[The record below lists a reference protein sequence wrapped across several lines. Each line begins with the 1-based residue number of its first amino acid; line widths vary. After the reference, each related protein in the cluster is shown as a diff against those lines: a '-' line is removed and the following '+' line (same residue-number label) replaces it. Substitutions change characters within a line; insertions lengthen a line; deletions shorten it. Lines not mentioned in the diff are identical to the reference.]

1 MSGAHE
7 PGSPSGDDLFDLPS
21 DAPSAKDVRPTP
33 SSAAGADLD
42 LPASALPKRPMPMGP
57 PLSNVDSTPAAIAE
71 QVKKRPV
78 ETKPAEPAPVAA
90 VRKPRFPRPDARWIA
105 VGAFGIVNGLVLGF
119 VVLRDHG
126 ATKTDHADGART
138 ASAAS
143 ALPPAEPEHA
153 ADGAQTPA
161 HEPAPEIAHDP
172 IPAAGHGTAPATEAR
187 PQPESEHEKPAREIP
202 PLYDANA
209 LDLARKSLEEAR
221 EDVAAGRRG
230 AARARLGR
238 IGLSI
243 DAVPPRQRDD
253 LRAEIALLLAQ
264 TLQSDADEAARAK
277 R

>member
-21 DAPSAKDVRPTP
+21 DASNAKDVRPAP

-57 PLSNVDSTPAAIAE
+57 PLSSVDSTPAAIAE

-78 ETKPAEPAPVAA
+78 EAKPAEPAPVAA
-90 VRKPRFPRPDARWIA
+90 VRKPRFPRPNARWIA

-119 VVLRDHG
+119 VVMRDRG
-126 ATKTDHADGART
+126 AAKTDHADAART
-138 ASAAS
+138 ASVAS
-143 ALPPAEPEHA
+143 ALPPAEPELAEPEHA
-153 ADGAQTPA
+153 AHGAQTPA
-161 HEPAPEIAHDP
+161 HEPAP
-172 IPAAGHGTAPATEAR
+172 ATEVR
-187 PQPESEHEKPAREIP
+187 PRPEPEHENTARDIP

-253 LRAEIALLLAQ
+253 LRAEIALLLAE